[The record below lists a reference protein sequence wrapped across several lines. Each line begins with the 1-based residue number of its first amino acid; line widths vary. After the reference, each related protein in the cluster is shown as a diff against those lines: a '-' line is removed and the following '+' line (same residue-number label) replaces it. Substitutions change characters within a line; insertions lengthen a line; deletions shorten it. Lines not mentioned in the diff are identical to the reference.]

1 MLLIKSFI
9 AYAAV
14 GQKSD
19 MIKALNNIK
28 NCEVVP
34 SENKDIVVV
43 LLESASKEIEKEQIL
58 NIQNIPSVNQ
68 LSMVS
73 GYQG

>member
-1 MLLIKSFI
+1 M
-9 AYAAV
+9 
-14 GQKSD
+14 KSD
-19 MIKALNNIK
+19 MIKALNGFK
-28 NCEVVP
+28 NCEVIP

-43 LLESASKEIEKEQIL
+43 LLESDSKEIEKEQIQ
-58 NIQNIPSVNQ
+58 NIQNLPSVNQ